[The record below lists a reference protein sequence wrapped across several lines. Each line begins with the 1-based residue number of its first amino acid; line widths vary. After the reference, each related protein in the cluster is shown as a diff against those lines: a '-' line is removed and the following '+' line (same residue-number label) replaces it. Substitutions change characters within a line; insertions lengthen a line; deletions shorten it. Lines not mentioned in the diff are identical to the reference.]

1 MAKIP
6 TSDDDQSA
14 GDGESGRF
22 KGRVGRYAQVGA
34 ATGGLAARLAG
45 KQLLGGILG
54 DYSGAEAVK
63 LVLGNLKGP
72 IMKAA
77 QILATFPDVLP
88 EEYAR
93 ELRELQSNAPAM
105 GRLFVKRRMQGEL
118 GSKWPA
124 MFAEFS
130 LEAAAAASLGQVH
143 RAVSL
148 DGHDLAC
155 KLQYP
160 DMASVVEADLNQLR
174 LALGVY
180 WRVTRTIDPGA
191 VFDELSERMREELDY
206 SLEAQNIA
214 LYHHMLRDEP
224 GVHVP
229 EFYPDQSTKKLLTMS
244 WLDGHSLLSVKD
256 RSLKDRKQVALN
268 MFRAWYR
275 PFYGYGVIHGDPHLG
290 NYAVRDDN
298 TINLLDF
305 GCIRIF
311 PPSFVKGVIDLY
323 QALREDNRDMAAA
336 AYESWGFD
344 HLNDDLIEALNLWAQ
359 FVYAPLMEDG
369 ERLMGETNSAAQG
382 AAAAGHVR
390 ERLRRLGGVRLPRE
404 FVLMDRAAL
413 GLGSVFLHLGA
424 EMNWH
429 RLFHD
434 LIRDFDV
441 QELARRQ
448 AEALA
453 IAGLGSMRDKD
464 SGDTE
469 DHPG

>member
-1 MAKIP
+1 MTDLP
-6 TSDDDQSA
+6 PSGDD
-14 GDGESGRF
+14 ESNRFGGRI
-22 KGRVGRYAQVGA
+22 GRYARVGA
-34 ATGGLAARLAG
+34 ATSGLAARLAG
-45 KQLLGGILG
+45 KQLLGGVLG
-54 DYSGAEAVK
+54 GHSSAEATK

-72 IMKAA
+72 LMKAA

-118 GSKWPA
+118 GPHWRDL
-124 MFAEFS
+124 FREFS
-130 LEAAAAASLGQVH
+130 LEATAAASLGQVH
-143 RAVSL
+143 RAVGR
-148 DGHDLAC
+148 DGRDLAC

-160 DMASVVEADLNQLR
+160 DMTSVVEADLNQLR

-180 WRVTRTIDPGA
+180 WRVTKTIDPGA
-191 VFDELSERMREELDY
+191 IFDELSERMREELDY
-206 SLEAQNIA
+206 SLEARNIT
-214 LYHHMLRDEP
+214 LYRHMLRDEP

-229 EFYPDQSTKKLLTMS
+229 EFYPDQSTKRLLTMS
-244 WLDGHSLLSVKD
+244 WLDGRSLLAIKD
-256 RSLKDRKQVALN
+256 HSLKDRKQVALN

-290 NYAVRDDN
+290 NYAVRGDH

-323 QALREDNRDMAAA
+323 RALRDNNRDMAAA
-336 AYESWGFD
+336 AYESWGFNN
-344 HLNDDLIEALNLWAQ
+344 LNDDLIEALNLWAQ

-369 ERLMGETNSAAQG
+369 ERLMRETNSVARG
-382 AAAAGHVR
+382 AATAGHVR

-434 LIRDFDV
+434 LIEDFDV
-441 QELARRQ
+441 QRLATRQ
-448 AEALA
+448 AEALV
-453 IAGLGSMRDKD
+453 IAGLED
-464 SGDTE
+464 S
-469 DHPG
+469 HPR

>member
-1 MAKIP
+1 MTDLP
-6 TSDDDQSA
+6 PSGDD
-14 GDGESGRF
+14 ESNRLGGRI
-22 KGRVGRYAQVGA
+22 GRYARVGA

-45 KQLLGGILG
+45 QQLLGGVLG
-54 DYSGAEAVK
+54 DNSSAEAIK

-72 IMKAA
+72 LMKAA

-118 GSKWPA
+118 GPQWRDL
-124 MFAEFS
+124 FAEFS
-130 LEAAAAASLGQVH
+130 LEATAAASLGQVH
-143 RAVSL
+143 RAV
-148 DGHDLAC
+148 GHDGRALAC

-160 DMASVVEADLNQLR
+160 DMTSVVEADLNQLR

-180 WRVTRTIDPGA
+180 WRVTKTIDPGA
-191 VFDELSERMREELDY
+191 IFDELSDRMREELDY
-206 SLEAQNIA
+206 SLEAQNIT
-214 LYHHMLRDEP
+214 LYRYMLRDEP

-229 EFYPDQSTKKLLTMS
+229 EFYPDQSTKRLLTMS
-244 WLDGHSLLSVKD
+244 WLDGRSLLAIKD
-256 RSLKDRKQVALN
+256 HALQDRKQVALN

-290 NYAVRDDN
+290 NYAVRDDHR
-298 TINLLDF
+298 INLLDF

-344 HLNDDLIEALNLWAQ
+344 NLNDDVMEALNLWAG

-369 ERLMGETNSAAQG
+369 ERLMRETNSAAQG
-382 AAAAGHVR
+382 AATAGHVR

-434 LIRDFDV
+434 LIEDFDV
-441 QELARRQ
+441 QHLAARQ

-453 IAGLGSMRDKD
+453 VAGLEASHSD
-464 SGDTE
+464 
-469 DHPG
+469 